1 MLREAIDR
9 GRLTP
14 FQYQWYKDEVATGS
28 STSSSCLGVTLFDV
42 GTTVSFKVEVTDA
55 SGLMTTAKH
64 TVDVVEEC
72 TGTNPDCG
80 PVEQQ

>member
-1 MLREAIDR
+1 MGI
-9 GRLTP
+9 
-14 FQYQWYKDEVATGS
+14 
-28 STSSSCLGVTLFDV
+28 TLFDV